1 MCSHLGGSLTC
12 QPAQTPIAQPSILLD
27 LLQLFHVQPELQ
39 MRKRR
44 GAGDCQGAQ
53 PHRGEPLLAHPPLQ
67 VELQEGWKGTQFHE
81 THLCRCD
88 LNPKQLLSPSA
99 VSLCHGRGHLL
110 CLKSPYQTSQGT
122 FTPLTSLW
130 ARSGGGGHQTI
141 TRVLPLGFQ
150 TLPKALRAYSQACC
164 LSPVLQGQAPGSC
177 TPSTP
182 YPQWNI
188 PAPPAPPIPWGKAA
202 GCNLPT
208 PPAPQSLETGSKF
221 CVPAPSA
228 PAFPGTGTQVPFLPT
243 AGITL

>member
-88 LNPKQLLSPSA
+88 LNPKQLLSSSA
-99 VSLCHGRGHLL
+99 VSLCHGRGHLP
-110 CLKSPYQTSQGT
+110 CLKSPYQTLQGT

-141 TRVLPLGFQ
+141 TRVLLLRFQ

-164 LSPVLQGQAPGSC
+164 LSPWLQSCRDRPLHLQHPLSPVEYSC

-182 YPQWNI
+182 YSLGEGSWVQSSYSPST
-188 PAPPAPPIPWGKAA
+188 PIP
-202 GCNLPT
+202 
-208 PPAPQSLETGSKF
+208 
-221 CVPAPSA
+221 
-228 PAFPGTGTQVPFLPT
+228 
-243 AGITL
+243 